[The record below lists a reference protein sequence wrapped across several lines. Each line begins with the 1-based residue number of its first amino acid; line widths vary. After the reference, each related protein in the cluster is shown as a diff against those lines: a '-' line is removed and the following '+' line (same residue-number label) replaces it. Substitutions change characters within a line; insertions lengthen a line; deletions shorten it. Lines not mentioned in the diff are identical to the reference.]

1 MRKNQGKIVGI
12 LGTVILHLIAG
23 IIFMSFQLHTLKV
36 KQETVQKFEL
46 EMVDE
51 EELKPREEPREIP
64 MTSIEN
70 IFRDDAEM
78 LNIARNLANRSDV
91 KIDRDAYIDKV
102 KEELIQSGKL
112 GTDNYIDNP
121 GSGYQSTEDDILN
134 DDMDEAERLRKEE
147 EELKESQ
154 KMAAN
159 YAGPTR
165 IYYDLAGRNHVF
177 LPIPIYKC
185 QGSGKVVLIIEVDQK
200 GNVSNA
206 SIVEGESTT
215 SEECLIETA
224 VSSARRSRFSADFNA
239 PKSQKGTLT
248 YIFVAQ

>member
-1 MRKNQGKIVGI
+1 MRKYQGKIVGI

-23 IIFMSFQLHTLKV
+23 IIFMSFQLHTLKI
-36 KQETVQKFEL
+36 KQQTVQRFEL

-121 GSGYQSTEDDILN
+121 GSGYQSIEDELLN

-147 EELKESQ
+147 EIKESQ

-165 IYYDLAGRNHVF
+165 IYYDLAGRNHTY

-185 QGSGKVVLIIEVDQK
+185 QGSGKVVLIIDVDQK
-200 GNVSNA
+200 GNVSGA
-206 SIVEGESTT
+206 SIVAGESTT

-224 VSSARRSRFSADFNA
+224 ITSARRSRFNSDLNA
-239 PKSQKGTLT
+239 PKSQRGTLT